1 LADRVKAWFF
11 LVVDAMSLRG
21 TIGRREARSET
32 GRPALGDSDESSGL
46 IMPDIDESR
55 RLDVDRCGLS
65 VAASLTRG
73 DSAGGSRT
81 LTIGTVGAEL

>member
-1 LADRVKAWFF
+1 
-11 LVVDAMSLRG
+11 
-21 TIGRREARSET
+21 
-32 GRPALGDSDESSGL
+32 
-46 IMPDIDESR
+46 MPDIDESR

-73 DSAGGSRT
+73 DSAGGGRT